1 MPKTFKIGAPIETII
16 FISQFWPHHAYGQLH
31 HRYHTADSGSELS
44 VYAQSRRQLDSGW
57 QEQQLLPQLQ
67 LLQTSSSSEE
77 EESTTTSLKLS
88 DEVEYTSIVIQEVTP
103 AVELPVETEY
113 VTVASALSDN
123 SQKEG
128 QEEEEDL
135 SLGESVVL
143 GDGILNN
150 LSCDLTEN
158 LNSVVALSS
167 NRHLVNNSFV
177 IESTNGA
184 DNELSTSISQEQ
196 NNEHTI
202 NIEMDTTASVI

>member
-1 MPKTFKIGAPIETII
+1 MPMDNCTTVTTL
-16 FISQFWPHHAYGQLH
+16 Q
-31 HRYHTADSGSELS
+31 TAEGSS
-44 VYAQSRRQLDSGW
+44 VSTPNRDNSLIAGSSSSCL

-103 AVELPVETEY
+103 AAVELPVETEY
-113 VTVASALSDN
+113 VTVASALSEE
-123 SQKEG
+123 SPKEG

-167 NRHLVNNSFV
+167 NRHLVNNSYV
-177 IESTNGA
+177 VESTNGA

>member
-1 MPKTFKIGAPIETII
+1 MPMDNCTTVTTL
-16 FISQFWPHHAYGQLH
+16 Q
-31 HRYHTADSGSELS
+31 TAEGSSVSTPNRDDSLIAGSSSSCL
-44 VYAQSRRQLDSGW
+44 

-103 AVELPVETEY
+103 AVELPVETEH
-113 VTVASALSDN
+113 VTVASALSEE
-123 SQKEG
+123 SPKEG

-167 NRHLVNNSFV
+167 NRHLVNNSYV
-177 IESTNGA
+177 VESTNGA
-184 DNELSTSISQEQ
+184 NNELSTSISQEQ